1 MEELIEQLTSIMSSL
16 EDFEYE
22 LQKDA
27 DIIKVKKEDNT
38 LTVIVEKEDIGD
50 KFRKYVESLDDDI
63 YEKATEDYKTLTGK
77 TLKSLDDK
85 LNNNELTEKDI
96 KEFEDVVKAEVIWK
110 VRDYISKFNIG
121 HML

>member
-16 EDFEYE
+16 GDFEYE

-50 KFRKYVESLDDDI
+50 KFRKYVDDLDDDI
-63 YEKATEDYKTLTGK
+63 YDKVTEDYETLTGK

-85 LNNNELTEKDI
+85 LNNNELTEEDMN
-96 KEFEDVVKAEVIWK
+96 EFEAVVKAEVIKK
-110 VRDYISKFNIG
+110 VRDYIGKFNIE
-121 HML
+121 HLL